1 MKTCF
6 LSECDYFFPRF
17 LWPPFSGLLI
27 MLEQNS
33 EYVFVYFIF
42 HTHIVILFKD
52 TQLWSAMM
60 ADTFAIRFW
69 DTLFKEYSK
78 NLQPIGYIF

>member
-1 MKTCF
+1 
-6 LSECDYFFPRF
+6 
-17 LWPPFSGLLI
+17 

-52 TQLWSAMM
+52 TQLWPAMLWE
-60 ADTFAIRFW
+60 TFAMRFW
-69 DTLFKEYSK
+69 DTLFKDYF
-78 NLQPIGYIF
+78 LHFQT